1 MAIKEENKKTKSS
14 TVDTKSGS
22 MAYNRLEMQISQTLH
37 MAIELFDTLNY
48 LLILDYY
55 DDITLFENDDIPDTV
70 SYYQMKTNDESIS
83 INTAISENWLEKL
96 YAQLERPE
104 WIVKE
109 LGLITNCPLKIVTN
123 YKDKSGKSKK
133 KKELYTSP
141 RTPFTAF
148 NNTTIEKI
156 KNGGV
161 FTSILNYSGQLAYN
175 TPAHL
180 KDGKMMYCLKPE
192 EASPLVY
199 GLSSLG
205 GDRIWAIGSKSE
217 NPELAME
224 VINYLCTPEGYMVS
238 QYGPKGE
245 TWDYDEE
252 GNTYF
257 TEFGKKCNQDKNGTK
272 MENHEGTYHDGE
284 LQINNLT
291 WALDADNPDSNGETY
306 NSKYWKSEL
315 VEPETEIEKDWV
327 DKTGCITIDDYMER
341 GKYTVAPVSS
351 YAKPEM
357 DQELST
363 IWSQVTTAIKTG
375 SWQAMYAKTDAEF
388 DKIVDS
394 MKKEA
399 ESYGYQQCLEWSKE
413 EAAKRKACEDALASS
428 SSSTGNDTTSDTASS
443 GAE

>member
-156 KNGGV
+156 KNDIAIKRGISAENV
-161 FTSILNYSGQLAYN
+161 DLSKFIHIRTTLSIPNHKEVVENEMGNFLYRKYPKISIDSVKTIYLTMLELMTKKQQ
-175 TPAHL
+175 
-180 KDGKMMYCLKPE
+180 
-192 EASPLVY
+192 Y
-199 GLSSLG
+199 GLLTNNASYEEVRKNKGISKT
-205 GDRIWAIGSKSE
+205 DFSRIIE
-217 NPELAME
+217 TAMS
-224 VINYLCTPEGYMVS
+224 ISIP
-238 QYGPKGE
+238 PF
-245 TWDYDEE
+245 DEI
-252 GNTYF
+252 
-257 TEFGKKCNQDKNGTK
+257 
-272 MENHEGTYHDGE
+272 
-284 LQINNLT
+284 LQIANLT
-291 WALDADNPDSNGETY
+291 EEKYQASFEYTRIMADSQKKLELFSNIFKHLSITQRNEKRNKIET
-306 NSKYWKSEL
+306 
-315 VEPETEIEKDWV
+315 
-327 DKTGCITIDDYMER
+327 
-341 GKYTVAPVSS
+341 
-351 YAKPEM
+351 
-357 DQELST
+357 
-363 IWSQVTTAIKTG
+363 
-375 SWQAMYAKTDAEF
+375 SWQYANRMCDLLYIKLPNIELIYNRMYICVLSICILINEMR
-388 DKIVDS
+388 KI
-394 MKKEA
+394 
-399 ESYGYQQCLEWSKE
+399 
-413 EAAKRKACEDALASS
+413 
-428 SSSTGNDTTSDTASS
+428 
-443 GAE
+443 